1 MVQVKLYDFLYGNAG
16 YLFLLCGGSP
26 GGNPLK
32 QIRYTVSTVLHLG
45 VHQVSRLMD
54 AYKRK
59 TKLPSIVHTSES
71 LILLRKT
78 VLYLCPPRGI
88 A

>member
-1 MVQVKLYDFLYGNAG
+1 MYEMVQVKLYDFLYGNAG

-59 TKLPSIVHTSES
+59 TKFPSNPTHKRIPYTF
-71 LILLRKT
+71 T
-78 VLYLCPPRGI
+78 
-88 A
+88 